1 MRRLSAALPSAGA
14 GTIGV
19 VNDEQ
24 FRRLAWTRSRSL
36 ARQRVRSR
44 VNDGYLRIAAATPK
58 IRVGDVAGNAA
69 AILECVDAAVR
80 AGARVLALP
89 ELCLTG
95 YTCGD
100 LFHDRALLARS

>member
-1 MRRLSAALPSAGA
+1 MPGNEGEIAVS
-14 GTIGV
+14 
-19 VNDEQ
+19 
-24 FRRLAWTRSRSL
+24 
-36 ARQRVRSR
+36 
-44 VNDGYLRIAAATPK
+44 DGYLRIAAATPK
-58 IRVGDVAGNAA
+58 IRVGDVAPATRA

-100 LFHDRALLARS
+100 LFHDRALLRAVESALARPARGHGRYAASVHGRPAGRASRGRL